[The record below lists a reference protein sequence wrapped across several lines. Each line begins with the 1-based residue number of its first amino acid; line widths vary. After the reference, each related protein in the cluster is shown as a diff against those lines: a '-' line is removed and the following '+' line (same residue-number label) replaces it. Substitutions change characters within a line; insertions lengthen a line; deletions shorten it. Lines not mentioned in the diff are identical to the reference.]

1 MAISF
6 ILICFKIGFTCYLYI
21 TPKLTMKRKKGIH
34 FEVSER
40 KILLRIVDL
49 VMVFLAIYSLSFFL
63 DFEYIIFNEEN
74 TVALVLL
81 GIYITIFGTV
91 FELYDLQKA
100 SKLDTT
106 FRNIVIT
113 TSTVVLF
120 YLLTPVLS
128 PYLPEERIQI
138 VYFYLAII
146 ISILLWRLIYINL
159 IESPRFYKRVLL
171 VGEVSNIDGLV
182 KALNT
187 SDPNY
192 KIVGFINS
200 EVSTDE
206 SIKFKGLKEFEA
218 KHFLDIIDKE
228 RISEVLV
235 ASFNTESIIAEV
247 YHDLMLLLERGFK
260 IREYT
265 QVYEE
270 LLYRVPIQ
278 FVGKDFYKY
287 FPFSRSNENKLYI
300 FFQRGFDVVFAIFG
314 LIVGIALLPL
324 ILLGNLLGNRGPLFY
339 SQERVGRNS
348 KTFRI
353 LKLRTMIVN
362 AEKDGIKWAK
372 KDDKRV
378 TAFGKFLRRSR
389 LDEIPQFYNVLKGE
403 MSIIGPRPERPFF
416 VSELSRII
424 PFYETR
430 HIIKPG
436 LTGWAQVNTRYGSS
450 VDDSLTKLQY
460 DLYYIK
466 HRSMFL
472 DFSISIKTLS
482 TILYYRGQ

>member
-1 MAISF
+1 
-6 ILICFKIGFTCYLYI
+6 
-21 TPKLTMKRKKGIH
+21 MKHKKGIH

-40 KILLRIVDL
+40 KILLRIMDL
-49 VMVFLAIYSLSFFL
+49 VMVFLGVYCLSLL
-63 DFEYIIFNEEN
+63 VDFEYVTVNKEN
-74 TVALVLL
+74 SVALILL
-81 GIYITIFGTV
+81 AVYISVFGTI

-100 SKLDTT
+100 SKFDTT
-106 FRNIVIT
+106 FRNVVIS

-120 YLLTPVLS
+120 YLLTPILS
-128 PYLPEERIQI
+128 PYLPEERLQI
-138 VYFYLAII
+138 VYFYWTII
-146 ISILLWRLIYINL
+146 ISILVWRFIYINL
-159 IESPRFYKRVLL
+159 FESPRFYKRVLL
-171 VGEVSNIDGLV
+171 VAEVSNIDGLL
-182 KALNT
+182 KALEV

-200 EVSTDE
+200 ELSTSE
-206 SIKFKGLKEFEA
+206 SVKFKDLKEFEA
-218 KHFLDIIDKE
+218 KDFLEIIERD

-235 ASFNTESIIAEV
+235 ASFNTEAIIAEV

-270 LLYRVPIQ
+270 LLQRVPVQ

-300 FFQRGFDVVFAIFG
+300 FFQRAFDVVISFFG
-314 LIVGIALLPL
+314 LITGILLVPL
-324 ILLGNLLGNRGPLFY
+324 ILLGNLIGNKGPLFY

-348 KTFRI
+348 KPFRI

-362 AEKDGIKWAK
+362 AESDGIKWAQK
-372 KDDKRV
+372 NDVRITK
-378 TAFGKFLRRSR
+378 FGNFLRRSR
-389 LDEIPQFYNVLKGE
+389 IDEIPQFYNVLKGD

-416 VSELSRII
+416 VNELSRII

-450 VDDSLTKLQY
+450 IDDSLTKLQY

-466 HRSMFL
+466 HRSVFL
-472 DFSISIKTLS
+472 DFSISVKTLS

>member
-1 MAISF
+1 MS
-6 ILICFKIGFTCYLYI
+6 
-21 TPKLTMKRKKGIH
+21 RKKSIH

-40 KILLRIVDL
+40 KILLRIMDL
-49 VMVFLAIYSLSFFL
+49 IMVYLGVYALNFYPKFDYVQFDANNI
-63 DFEYIIFNEEN
+63 
-74 TVALVLL
+74 VALILL
-81 GIYITIFGTV
+81 GLYILIFGTI

-100 SKLDTT
+100 SKIDTT
-106 FRNIVIT
+106 FRNVVIAS
-113 TSTVVLF
+113 STVVLF

-128 PYLPEERIQI
+128 PYLPEERMQI
-138 VYFYLAII
+138 VYFFLI
-146 ISILLWRLIYINL
+146 ILLSIMIWRLVYINL

-171 VGEVSNIDGLV
+171 VGEITNIDGLV
-182 KALNT
+182 NALVT

-200 EVSTDE
+200 EASTEE
-206 SIKFKGLKEFEA
+206 SVKFKGLKEFEA
-218 KHFLDIIDKE
+218 NAFLDIIDKE
-228 RISEVLV
+228 KISEVLV
-235 ASFNTESIIAEV
+235 ASFNSESIIAEV

-300 FFQRGFDVVFAIFG
+300 FFQRTFDIIIAIIG
-314 LIVGIALLPL
+314 LIAGLFLTPFIL
-324 ILLGNLLGNRGPLFY
+324 IGNMIGNKGPLFY
-339 SQERVGRNS
+339 TQDRVGRNS
-348 KTFRI
+348 KSFRI
-353 LKLRTMIVN
+353 IKLRTMTIN
-362 AEKDGIKWAK
+362 AEKDGVKWAQ

-378 TAFGKFLRRSR
+378 TAFGRFLRRSR
-389 LDEIPQFYNVLKGE
+389 LDEFPQFYNVLKGE

-416 VSELSRII
+416 VNELSRII
-424 PFYETR
+424 PFYQTR

-436 LTGWAQVNTRYGSS
+436 LTGWAQVKTSYGSTIE
-450 VDDSLTKLQY
+450 DSLTKLQY

-466 HRSMFL
+466 HRSVFL
-472 DFSISIKTLS
+472 DFNIAIKTLS

>member
-1 MAISF
+1 MA
-6 ILICFKIGFTCYLYI
+6 K
-21 TPKLTMKRKKGIH
+21 KKGIH

-49 VMVFLAIYSLSFFL
+49 IMVFLGLYIISLSSEI
-63 DFEYIIFNEEN
+63 EYLEVSSNN
-74 TVALVLL
+74 STALILL
-81 GIYITIFGTV
+81 GFYITVFGTV
-91 FELYDLQKA
+91 FEIYDLQKA
-100 SKLDTT
+100 SQLDST
-106 FRNIVIT
+106 FRNVVIT

-138 VYFYLAII
+138 AYFYLTII
-146 ISILLWRLIYINL
+146 ASILLWRFLYIYL
-159 IESPRFYKRVLL
+159 IESPRFYKRVLV
-171 VGEVSNIDGLV
+171 VGEVSNIDSLV
-182 KALNT
+182 KSLRN

-200 EVSTDE
+200 EETTSE
-206 SIKFKGLKEFEA
+206 SVKFKGLKEFESA
-218 KHFLDIIDKE
+218 DFLDIIEKE
-228 RISEVLV
+228 KISEILV
-235 ASFNTESIIAEV
+235 ASFNTEAITAEV

-260 IREYT
+260 IRDYT

-270 LLYRVPIQ
+270 MLLRVPIQ

-287 FPFSRSNENKLYI
+287 FPFSRSNENQLYI
-300 FFQRGFDVVFAIFG
+300 FFHRLFDILFS
-314 LIVGIALLPL
+314 IVGVLFGIILLPL
-324 ILLGNLLGNRGPLFY
+324 IYIGNLLGNKGPLFY
-339 SQERVGRNS
+339 SQERVGRNG
-348 KTFRI
+348 KPFNI

-362 AEKDGIKWAK
+362 AEADGVKWAK
-372 KDDKRV
+372 KDDKRI

-389 LDEIPQFYNVLKGE
+389 LDEIPQFYNVLKGD

-416 VSELSRII
+416 VNELSRII

-436 LTGWAQVNTRYGSS
+436 LTGWAQVKTRYGAS
-450 VDDSLTKLQY
+450 VDDSLLKLQY
-460 DLYYIK
+460 DLFYIK
-466 HRSMFL
+466 HRSVFL
-472 DFSISIKTLS
+472 DFNIAIKTLS

>member
-1 MAISF
+1 
-6 ILICFKIGFTCYLYI
+6 
-21 TPKLTMKRKKGIH
+21 MKKKKGIH

-49 VMVFLAIYSLSFFL
+49 VMVYLGVYFLSLYF
-63 DFEYIIFNEEN
+63 DFVYIEVSTEN
-74 TVALVLL
+74 SVALILL
-81 GIYITIFGTV
+81 GVYVTVFATI

-100 SKLDTT
+100 SKLDST
-106 FRNIVIT
+106 FKNIVIT
-113 TSTVVLF
+113 ASTVVLF

-128 PYLPEERIQI
+128 PLLPNERMQI
-138 VYFYLAII
+138 VYLYLAII
-146 ISILLWRLIYINL
+146 ISILLWRLVYINL

-171 VGEVSNIDGLV
+171 VGEISNIDGLI
-182 KALNT
+182 KALNN

-200 EVSTDE
+200 EASTTE
-206 SIKFKGLKEFEA
+206 SVKYKGLPEFEA
-218 KHFLDIIDKE
+218 KDFLETINKE
-228 RISEVLV
+228 RISEILV
-235 ASFNTESIIAEV
+235 ASFNTEAIMAEV
-247 YHDLMLLLERGFK
+247 YHDLISLLERGFK
-260 IREYT
+260 IRDYT

-270 LLYRVPIQ
+270 LLKKVPIQ

-300 FFQRGFDVVFAIFG
+300 FVQRAFDIIFAVFG
-314 LIVGIALLPL
+314 LLTGSLLLPF
-324 ILLGNLLGNRGPLFY
+324 ILLGNLIGNRGPLFY
-339 SQERVGRNS
+339 TQERVGKNS
-348 KTFRI
+348 KLFNI
-353 LKLRTMIVN
+353 LKLRTMVVN
-362 AEKDGIKWAK
+362 AEANGVKWAQK
-372 KDDKRV
+372 NDTRI
-378 TAFGKFLRRSR
+378 TAFGMFLRRSR
-389 LDEIPQFYNVLKGE
+389 IDEIPQFYNVLKGE

-430 HIIKPG
+430 HIINPG
-436 LTGWAQVNTRYGSS
+436 LTGWAQVSTRYGSS

-466 HRSMFL
+466 HRSIFL
-472 DFSISIKTLS
+472 DFSIFIKTLS

>member
-1 MAISF
+1 MS
-6 ILICFKIGFTCYLYI
+6 K
-21 TPKLTMKRKKGIH
+21 KKGIH

-40 KILLRIVDL
+40 KILLRVLDL
-49 VMVFLAIYSLSFFL
+49 VMVYLGVYCLSLYF
-63 DFEYIIFNEEN
+63 DFEYIVVSTEN
-74 TVALVLL
+74 SVALILL
-81 GIYITIFGTV
+81 GVYITIFATI

-100 SKLDTT
+100 SRLDTT
-106 FRNIVIT
+106 FKNIVIT

-128 PYLPEERIQI
+128 PYLPVERIQI
-138 VYFYLAII
+138 VYLYVTII
-146 ISILLWRLIYINL
+146 VSILLWRLVYINL

-171 VGEVSNIDGLV
+171 VGEVSNIDGLI
-182 KALNT
+182 KALDT

-192 KIVGFINS
+192 RIVGFINS
-200 EVSTDE
+200 EASSADSV
-206 SIKFKGLKEFEA
+206 KFTGLKEFAATE
-218 KHFLDIIDKE
+218 FLETIDKE
-228 RISEVLV
+228 RISEILV
-235 ASFNTESIIAEV
+235 ASFNTEAIMAEV

-260 IREYT
+260 IRDYS

-270 LLYRVPIQ
+270 LLQKVPIQ

-300 FFQRGFDVVFAIFG
+300 FFHRAFDVTFSLIG
-314 LIVGIALLPL
+314 LIVGVLLLPIIL
-324 ILLGNLLGNRGPLFY
+324 IGNLMGNKGPLFY
-339 SQERVGRNS
+339 VQERVGING
-348 KTFRI
+348 KPFNI
-353 LKLRTMIVN
+353 VKLRTMVVN
-362 AEKDGIKWAK
+362 AEKDGVKWAQK
-372 KDDKRV
+372 NDKRI
-378 TAFGKFLRRSR
+378 TSFGMFLRRSR
-389 LDEIPQFYNVLKGE
+389 LDEVPQFYNVLKGD

-430 HIIKPG
+430 HMIKPG
-436 LTGWAQVNTRYGSS
+436 LTGWAQVSTRYGSS

-466 HRSMFL
+466 HRSVFL
-472 DFSISIKTLS
+472 DFSITIKTLS